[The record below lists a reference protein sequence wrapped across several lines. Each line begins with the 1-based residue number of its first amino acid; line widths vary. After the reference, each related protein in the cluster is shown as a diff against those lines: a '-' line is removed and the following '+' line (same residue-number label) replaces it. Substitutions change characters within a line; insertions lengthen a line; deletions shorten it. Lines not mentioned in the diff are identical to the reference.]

1 MLPENVF
8 EVFYFLV
15 ARLVG
20 FAVIQECSGIGHGTC
35 IHLQQNISI
44 LIILWSVHRQIPI
57 SKQAFSRHPTDDP
70 SPVLESY
77 HTFIGMF
84 PLHTN
89 LISSHILPIKKQ
101 LKGVIHHAV
110 SVHTIWCVLKWLQI
124 FTCTETQP
132 CSLSC
137 SWIMSTSWLEQS
149 LVSSTVR
156 AFISSMATST
166 GLSSTCFSP
175 TTSMRF
181 FTYGKV
187 LAAGD
192 KRAAWDMLANIPN

>member
-1 MLPENVF
+1 MHNMWRSEKINGACRRKCGYLCVCAFVHVPEN
-8 EVFYFLV
+8 YFLKTTP
-15 ARLVG
+15 
-20 FAVIQECSGIGHGTC
+20 ECERRFHSTRSLSYCSHAKEIWSNLLEIRSKDILEW
-35 IHLQQNISI
+35 IHLPFFHFI
-44 LIILWSVHRQIPI
+44 L
-57 SKQAFSRHPTDDP
+57 
-70 SPVLESY
+70 
-77 HTFIGMF
+77 
-84 PLHTN
+84 
-89 LISSHILPIKKQ
+89 
-101 LKGVIHHAV
+101 V
-110 SVHTIWCVLKWLQI
+110 SEM

-149 LVSSTVR
+149 LISSAVR

-175 TTSMRF
+175 TTSTRF

-192 KRAAWDMLANIPN
+192 ERAGRPLGSSHTSKSKAVKHLMRCVRVIS